1 MERKQVLNLADLL
14 GRMKMLK
21 RTGWVKRQ
29 VANPESDA
37 DHSYSLAMLAFL
49 LAPQEL
55 DLLKCLKLALIHDLP
70 EAFCGDFVPGE
81 LEPAEKEKLELN
93 AMQKICSDINC
104 PELMDL
110 FNEYEQ
116 HSSPEAEFVW
126 ALDRLDNV
134 FTARFYELKS
144 DLSLVDEFAAGTLQR
159 INSLKDK
166 NLAEKLQKILNTLS

>member
-81 LEPAEKEKLELN
+81 LEPAEKAKLELS
-93 AMQKICSDINC
+93 AMQKVCSDINC

-110 FNEYEQ
+110 FKEYEQ
-116 HSSPEAEFVW
+116 RLSPEAEFVW

-134 FTARFYELKS
+134 FTARFYEQKS